1 MTGLSHLWLFI
12 EGDMK
17 SKSEH
22 PQRIHRGLSKIFD
35 YDEFDSFRRA
45 EDIKSAVTDTGGS
58 KNINIRWA
66 AAFCNV
72 VDGLVQGSSVV
83 LFSTFFYVLWYPV
96 HRLGVNNVWSEPVCR
111 LFIPQKF
118 IGNLSWTHQCG
129 NIITQH
135 PKINASPNLN
145 TPYTK
150 IKDAQ
155 VMGL

>member
-1 MTGLSHLWLFI
+1 
-12 EGDMK
+12 MK

-72 VDGLVQGSSVV
+72 VDGLVQDNSVV
-83 LFSTFFYVLWYPV
+83 LFSTSMYCDTQFI
-96 HRLGVNNVWSEPVCR
+96 GVNNVWSESVCR
-111 LFIPQKF
+111 LFIPQKI

-135 PKINASPNLN
+135 PKINSSPNLIPHTQKSRMLKSWVYN
-145 TPYTK
+145 CLGCSVR
-150 IKDAQ
+150 I
-155 VMGL
+155 

>member
-66 AAFCNV
+66 AACCNV
-72 VDGLVQGSSVV
+72 VDGLVQDSSVV
-83 LFSTFFYVLWYPV
+83 LFSTSMYCDTQFI
-96 HRLGVNNVWSEPVCR
+96 GVNNDWSEPTCR
-111 LFIPQKF
+111 HFIPQKI

-129 NIITQH
+129 NINTQH
-135 PKINASPNLN
+135 PKINASPNLIPH
-145 TPYTK
+145 TQKSRTLK
-150 IKDAQ
+150 SM
-155 VMGL
+155 VFS